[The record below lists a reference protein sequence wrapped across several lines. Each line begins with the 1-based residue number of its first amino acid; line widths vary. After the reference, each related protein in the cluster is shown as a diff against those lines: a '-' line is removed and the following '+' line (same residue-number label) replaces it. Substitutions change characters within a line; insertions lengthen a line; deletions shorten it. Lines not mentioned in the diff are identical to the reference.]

1 MGLNDRY
8 GYILRVKHEDW
19 AQQVFELN
27 KYYSGIIRR
36 WKKGSP
42 ILLAMKTEKGDS
54 FVGYGITDKTE
65 MLWEMTPEEE
75 QYCKENNWRC
85 AITFQPLIRFENPL
99 PIKETFLANDDR
111 KGRYLHGASL
121 NETQVEILI
130 EQAKEPEE

>member
-1 MGLNDRY
+1 MDLNDRY

-85 AITFQPLIRFENPL
+85 AITFHPLIRFENPL

-130 EQAKEPEE
+130 EQAKES